1 MQQTI
6 DADRERAR
14 KEELERQEAE
24 KEKERNEAVKEK
36 PKGKTKKE
44 KKKEAKPI
52 ADSAVNS
59 ELSNAKQLDQAS
71 KKRTISIL
79 KIFFYLF
86 LLWVLF
92 AVSVLFTIARS
103 PHIIEE
109 LIAKMP
115 GAYQH
120 TLSYH
125 LEKIQQEIFKY
136 LN

>member
-14 KEELERQEAE
+14 KDELERQEAE
-24 KEKERNEAVKEK
+24 KEKERSEAVKEK

-44 KKKEAKPI
+44 KKKEAKAI
-52 ADSAVNS
+52 VDSAVNS
-59 ELSNAKQLDQAS
+59 ELSNANQLDQES

-86 LLWVLF
+86 LLWVIF

-109 LIAKMP
+109 LIAKLP
-115 GAYQH
+115 SAYQR